1 MTSHTVTNTAQFL
14 VSLSTA
20 QEGDTIYLAP
30 GTYDSILV
38 RSLGNIGVT
47 VTSLDPDNPA
57 ILTGVTM
64 SDTSGVRFS
73 EVIFESPADVTN
85 AFRFSSVSD
94 ITFSGVVF
102 RGPDNLGSG
111 NEVSPLLIRS
121 SSDITIV
128 DSEFYNVW
136 HGVKLLDVDGIVITG
151 SYFHDIRTDG
161 IRGGGVSNAVIT
173 NNFFTDFHPIGND
186 HPDAIQFWST
196 NQDEP
201 GRNLIISDNLIVR
214 GEGAPIQGI
223 FIRDT
228 FDNMP
233 FENVSITGNIVLG
246 GLYNGISV
254 GGVNG
259 GEITNNIVA
268 GYEDQRSWIRL
279 GDGWNVVVSQNAAT
293 AYSLQDS
300 DEWRRRLNDE
310 IEEGTTFAQDAY
322 EMWSSDDT
330 NDLSDLSAML
340 LSSAPIIDTTV
351 ANQAGSLAAS
361 GIFTTVVGTWGDD
374 TLTASPG
381 GSKVF
386 GKDGN
391 DVIDGAGS
399 DDILLGNWGDDIL
412 RGNAGNDDLNGSSGD
427 DTIFGNT
434 GNDQLLGKSGDD
446 VLVGGQGA
454 DLLFGGADN
463 DDLSGSEG
471 DDKLFGGLGD
481 DILFGGEG
489 NDRLVGG
496 EGNDMLIGGLGA
508 DQFVFQRCQSGDFG
522 FDTILDFEIGADLIN
537 LKDIDAN
544 SGTWG
549 NDAFNFIST
558 AAFSGTAG
566 ELRLEHVANG
576 IVIQGDVDG
585 DGVAD
590 LQILVEGV
598 DDLQA
603 TDFIF

>member
-47 VTSLDPDNPA
+47 VTSLDSDNPA

-73 EVIFESPADVTN
+73 EVVFESPADVTN

-111 NEVSPLLIRS
+111 DEVSPLLIRS

-128 DSEFYNVW
+128 QSEFYNVW
-136 HGVKLLDVDGIVITG
+136 HGVKLLDVDGIIITG

-173 NNFFTDFHPIGND
+173 NNFFTDFNPIGND

-196 NQDEP
+196 NQDEA

-214 GEGAPIQGI
+214 GEGSPIQGI

-228 FDNMP
+228 FDTLP

-254 GGVNG
+254 GGLIG

-279 GDGWNVVVSQNAAT
+279 GDGWNVVVNQNSAT
-293 AYSLQDS
+293 AYSFQDS

-310 IEEGTTFAQDAY
+310 IEEGTTFAEDAFDT
-322 EMWSSDDT
+322 WSSDDSNT
-330 NDLSDLSAML
+330 LADLSGML
-340 LSSAPIIDTTV
+340 LSTAPIIDTFT
-351 ANQAGSLAAS
+351 ANQSSQLSAS
-361 GIFTTVVGTWGDD
+361 SIFTTVIGTWGDD
-374 TLTASPG
+374 NLSAASG
-381 GSKVF
+381 GSKVS
-386 GKDGN
+386 GKAGN
-391 DVIDGAGS
+391 DVINGAGS
-399 DDILLGNWGDDIL
+399 DDILLGNWGDDVL
-412 RGNAGNDDLNGSSGD
+412 RGNAGNDVLVGSGGD
-427 DTIFGNT
+427 DTLFGNT
-434 GNDQLLGKSGDD
+434 GYDQLYGKSGDD
-446 VLVGGQGA
+446 VLIGGQGD
-454 DLLFGGADN
+454 DLLFGGMDN
-463 DDLSGSEG
+463 DNISGSEG

-481 DILFGGEG
+481 DIIFGGDG
-489 NDRLVGG
+489 NDRLLGG
-496 EGNDMLIGGLGA
+496 GGSDTLIGGLGA
-508 DQFVFQRCQSGDFG
+508 DQFVFEESHGQEIG
-522 FDTILDFEIGADLIN
+522 FDTILDFEVGADLIN
-537 LKDIDAN
+537 LKHVDAN
-544 SGTWG
+544 SSTWSD
-549 NDAFNFIST
+549 DAFTFIST

-576 IVIQGDVDG
+576 IMVQGDVDG

-603 TDFIF
+603 ADFIF